1 MITLALAGKPNCGK
15 STFFR
20 AATLADAEIANYP
33 FTTIDANHGVGY
45 VRVPCPCTALALPG
59 GAATCGHCTDG
70 VRFIPVNL
78 IDVAG
83 LVPEAHTGRG
93 LGNQF
98 LDHLR
103 QADAIIHVVDG
114 SGATDAE
121 GNPVGVGEH
130 DPESDIAFLPLE
142 MTMWVYG
149 ILAKHWA
156 KLLRQAQAKTFVLH
170 AAIAEV
176 LAGLSI
182 TPEDVAAAVRETGV
196 DLVHAD
202 EAALVPFCGELLR
215 RSKPMIA
222 VANKADQAPD
232 ALLERLREHGV
243 PPATAAGEL
252 ALRNAAKAGLVK
264 YLPGDPTFTI
274 PDPAGLS
281 RAQAAGLDAL
291 ASVMARLG
299 GTGVQP
305 ALNRAV
311 FELLERIVVYP
322 VEDETHFMD
331 GRGRILPDAFLLRKG
346 STPRELAFAVH
357 TEIGKGFLY
366 AIDARTHMRIK
377 DTQPLKDG
385 DIIRIV
391 STAK

>member
-45 VRVPCPCTALALPG
+45 VRSPCPCTTLALPG
-59 GAATCGHCTDG
+59 GTATCGHCTDG

-121 GNPVGVGEH
+121 GNPVGIGEH

-170 AAIAEV
+170 AAVAEV
-176 LAGLSI
+176 LAGLAI

-196 DLVHAD
+196 DLISVG
-202 EAALVPFCGELLR
+202 ALTHSVKSLDISLDIKEIKR
-215 RSKPMIA
+215 R
-222 VANKADQAPD
+222 
-232 ALLERLREHGV
+232 
-243 PPATAAGEL
+243 
-252 ALRNAAKAGLVK
+252 
-264 YLPGDPTFTI
+264 
-274 PDPAGLS
+274 
-281 RAQAAGLDAL
+281 
-291 ASVMARLG
+291 
-299 GTGVQP
+299 
-305 ALNRAV
+305 
-311 FELLERIVVYP
+311 
-322 VEDETHFMD
+322 
-331 GRGRILPDAFLLRKG
+331 
-346 STPRELAFAVH
+346 
-357 TEIGKGFLY
+357 
-366 AIDARTHMRIK
+366 
-377 DTQPLKDG
+377 
-385 DIIRIV
+385 
-391 STAK
+391 

>member
-1 MITLALAGKPNCGK
+1 MPSSCLLVNRGLPRLSTGQSEQIRTFRRDNTFLLTPNRSFCRLMITLALAGKPNCGK
-15 STFFR
+15 STFFK

-45 VRVPCPCTALALPG
+45 VRAPCPCTTLALPG

-70 VRFIPVNL
+70 VRFIPINL

-121 GNPVGVGEH
+121 GNPVGVGDH
-130 DPESDIAFLPLE
+130 DPETDIAFLPLE
-142 MTMWVYG
+142 MTMWVQG

-156 KLLRQAQAKTFVLH
+156 RLLRQAQAKTFVLH

-182 TPEDVAAAVRETGV
+182 TPEDVAAAVRETGT
-196 DLVHAD
+196 DLLHAD
-202 EAALVPFCGELLR
+202 EAGLVEFCGSLLR

-232 ALLERLREHGV
+232 TLLDRLREHGV
-243 PPATAAGEL
+243 PPATAAGES
-252 ALRNAAKAGLVK
+252 RSGTRRRPVSSRIC
-264 YLPGDPTFTI
+264 PGTHLL
-274 PDPAGLS
+274 LS
-281 RAQAAGLDAL
+281 RNVLP
-291 ASVMARLG
+291 SRR
-299 GTGVQP
+299 P
-305 ALNRAV
+305 R
-311 FELLERIVVYP
+311 RP
-322 VEDETHFMD
+322 V
-331 GRGRILPDAFLLRKG
+331 L
-346 STPRELAFAVH
+346 
-357 TEIGKGFLY
+357 
-366 AIDARTHMRIK
+366 MRSR
-377 DTQPLKDG
+377 P
-385 DIIRIV
+385 
-391 STAK
+391 